1 MKNFEK
7 YKADVYDA
15 IAVTRSDKLLDY
27 AGIEYNSNY
36 RTTKNRLFTWL
47 FEEYKEQVLDETEK
61 EYLKS
66 VIKPFRN
73 RVISVRKWFNGIDYQ
88 IIISLDH
95 GENLCK
101 LPRFPL
107 GSKMYDGMNSKVWY
121 TLKELGL

>member
-15 IAVTRSDKLLDY
+15 IAVCNSDKLLAY
-27 AGIEYNSNY
+27 AGIEFNSNY

-47 FEEYKEQVLDETEK
+47 FEEYKEAVLDEVER

-73 RVISVRKWFNGIDYQ
+73 RVTSVRKWFNGIDYQ
-88 IIISLDH
+88 IMISLDD

-101 LPRFPL
+101 LPRFTL
-107 GSKMYDGMNSKVWY
+107 GSEMYMGMDSKKWY
-121 TLKELGL
+121 TLQELGL